1 MSGQTVDKGDSLA
14 RHKISQNAVRC
25 GVVCAVG
32 VHFILNEK
40 GENEMGRK
48 QTDIF
53 DALEAIIEEK
63 KLQDIYCT
71 EQGNARTKITQAEFN
86 TIMMFHN
93 ITTNTRKMHELW
105 SLMNDLGLLYE
116 VKVNQF
122 LSEYH
127 IPLSKLS
134 EVMRRHNETQIT
146 ENQTEKSNR
155 KEAASCQE

>member
-1 MSGQTVDKGDSLA
+1 
-14 RHKISQNAVRC
+14 
-25 GVVCAVG
+25 
-32 VHFILNEK
+32 
-40 GENEMGRK
+40 MGRK